1 MSLAWPFSRSPA
13 AAQTQHE
20 KGPLKPSLQ
29 FGSCAQDEPEDVSL
43 QAEPSDQCSLDAED
57 LYPCN
62 ES

>member
-1 MSLAWPFSRSPA
+1 MGLAWRFSRSPA

-43 QAEPSDQCSLDAED
+43 LAEPSDQCSLDAEV
-57 LYPCN
+57 
-62 ES
+62 